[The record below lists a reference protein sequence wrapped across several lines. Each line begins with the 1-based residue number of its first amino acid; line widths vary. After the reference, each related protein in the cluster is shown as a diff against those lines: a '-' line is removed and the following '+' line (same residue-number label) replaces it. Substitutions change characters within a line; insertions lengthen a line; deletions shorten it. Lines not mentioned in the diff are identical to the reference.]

1 MMSDNRQIQRGNLMS
16 ASQSTA
22 TPASTRRSSS
32 IWRHWPVAIGLL
44 GAAFAAIA
52 GANRETVVISLLVAL
67 LCYLAA
73 AALGVKWVAWAAIPV
88 ASALVA
94 AGALIGIEP
103 WFVLGGVCDC
113 SCDRRSG
120 GSGVPDGSGRTVPG
134 TGGVRGNRADRAR
147 ALTCGRRRS
156 CITDSDGACRLG
168 RHSLPA
174 QCCGIPLACRGLH
187 RLRCAPWSSR
197 HRSCGWCALSW
208 SKGAAT
214 GLKVEQQLDSDWPSR
229 WSAASCIVG
238 YQAYSN
244 LSATL
249 ERTTR

>member
-1 MMSDNRQIQRGNLMS
+1 MSDNRQIQRGNLMS

-88 ASALVA
+88 ASALVV

-103 WFVLGGVCDC
+103 WFVLGGVAIALVIV
-113 SCDRRSG
+113 G
-120 GSGVPDGSGRTVPG
+120 LV
-134 TGGVRGNRADRAR
+134 AR
-147 ALTCGRRRS
+147 ASRTALAAQSLALVAYGGIALIGLVLSPAVGAVLASLTLMAHAVWDVIHYRRNAVVSRS
-156 CITDSDGACRLG
+156 LAEACIAFDVLLGLAAIVLVVGA
-168 RHSLPA
+168 P
-174 QCCGIPLACRGLH
+174 
-187 RLRCAPWSSR
+187 
-197 HRSCGWCALSW
+197 
-208 SKGAAT
+208 
-214 GLKVEQQLDSDWPSR
+214 
-229 WSAASCIVG
+229 
-238 YQAYSN
+238 
-244 LSATL
+244 
-249 ERTTR
+249 